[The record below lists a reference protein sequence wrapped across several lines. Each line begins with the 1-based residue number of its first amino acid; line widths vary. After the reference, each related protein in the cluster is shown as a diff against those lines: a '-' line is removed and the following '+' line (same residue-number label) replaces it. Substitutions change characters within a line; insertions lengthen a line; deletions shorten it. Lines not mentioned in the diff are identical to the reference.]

1 MIQQATTPRFD
12 HSIAARFPLLKQ
24 HFVEERLNLHNYVVK
39 HPEATFIIEAG
50 DDYMHAHH
58 IKTGDLLIVDRS
70 LKPAHGD
77 IVVASHHNQLLIRQ
91 LVVKELSAWLCTG
104 GNTTADLAVKE
115 DGIRILGVVTF
126 SLSSKRG

>member
-1 MIQQATTPRFD
+1 MMQQATTPRFD
-12 HSIAARFPLLKQ
+12 HSIATRFPQLKQ
-24 HFVEERLNLHNYVVK
+24 QFIEERVNLHNYIVK
-39 HPEATFIIEAG
+39 HPEATFIIEVS
-50 DDYMHAHH
+50 DDYMSAHH
-58 IKTGDLLIVDRS
+58 LKTGDLLIVDRS

-77 IVVASHHNQLLIRQ
+77 IVVVSHHNQLLIRQ

-104 GNTTADLAVKE
+104 SMTTADLAVKE